1 MLFASDK
8 IAAKSYLTSSPLSP
22 GVLLHACKQIYVL
35 LYCEVF
41 AEKIVCFRAID
52 NFEKIFIIG
61 ISKNN
66 IGKSHHAVA
75 ISTNTERIAKFN
87 FCCFYSI
94 NFKASF
100 FFGEK
105 IVIHNGYIISLNL
118 NISFIHVNCCNDYES
133 DDKNSG
139 NKDYECR

>member
-1 MLFASDK
+1 MMG
-8 IAAKSYLTSSPLSP
+8 AKSYPRSFGFRAMLANE
-22 GVLLHACKQIYVL
+22 VYVL

-75 ISTNTERIAKFN
+75 ISTNTERIAKCN
-87 FCCFYSI
+87 FCCFYFI
-94 NFKASF
+94 KIKTSF

>member
-1 MLFASDK
+1 MMG
-8 IAAKSYLTSSPLSP
+8 IALDRYLPGRNAILVTKS
-22 GVLLHACKQIYVL
+22 YVL
-35 LYCEVF
+35 LNLKVHT
-41 AEKIVCFRAID
+41 EKFVCFGAID
-52 NFEKIFIIG
+52 NLEKVFVIG

-66 IGKSHHAVA
+66 IGKSHHTVA
-75 ISTNTERIAKFN
+75 ISANTERITEYN
-87 FCCFYSI
+87 FRCFYFI

-118 NISFIHVNCCNDYES
+118 NISFIHVGCYDDCES
-133 DDKNSG
+133 NNKSNG